1 MGSSENNKCS
11 SALVGT
17 APILNAIEEKHSV
30 FALFLF
36 SFSRHSNIDM
46 KTQEAY
52 ELAVKGLIRPMGKSP
67 PIITAIR
74 CLQFALPEFQLG
86 RTGAEWTGGGL
97 V

>member
-1 MGSSENNKCS
+1 MNPTEEKYSV
-11 SALVGT
+11 SALL
-17 APILNAIEEKHSV
+17 P
-30 FALFLF
+30 F

-52 ELAVKGLIRPMGKSP
+52 ELAVNGLIRPMGKSP

-86 RTGAEWTGGGL
+86 RTGTNCSGE